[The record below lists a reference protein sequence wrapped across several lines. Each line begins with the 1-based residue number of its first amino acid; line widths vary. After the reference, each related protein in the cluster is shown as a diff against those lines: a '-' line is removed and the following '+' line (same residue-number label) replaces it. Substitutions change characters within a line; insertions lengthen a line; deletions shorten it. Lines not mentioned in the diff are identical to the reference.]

1 MTEYYSYDGN
11 VKDPGEMH
19 TVEARGIRRYV
30 KGRHI
35 FSSFVRWREDRF
47 WEFTPG
53 TRMVEYHNSSGKGW
67 VTLVGLNC
75 RSEKSEEREF
85 YRYDKEIVFYA
96 YENVDRMMEEI
107 LSRGVA
113 KDPKCPSLW
122 GT

>member
-1 MTEYYSYDGN
+1 MTSSKPINNYRLSY
-11 VKDPGEMH
+11 
-19 TVEARGIRRYV
+19 
-30 KGRHI
+30 
-35 FSSFVRWREDRF
+35 SFVRWKEDRF

-53 TRMVEYHNSSGKGW
+53 TRMVEYHNSSGTGW

-75 RSEKSEEREF
+75 RSEKREEREF

-113 KDPKCPSLW
+113 KDPKYPSLW